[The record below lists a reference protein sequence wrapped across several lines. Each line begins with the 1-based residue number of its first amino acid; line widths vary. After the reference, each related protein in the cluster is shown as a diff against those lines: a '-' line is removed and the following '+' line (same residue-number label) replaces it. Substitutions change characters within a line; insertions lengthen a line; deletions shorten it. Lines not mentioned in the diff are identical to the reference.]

1 MRWITHIAIA
11 SLFIKLLEI
20 ALLVD
25 LTSRYEFWVVLSLY
39 AVMADFDSLLGIKH
53 RTYTHTLYAALLVSL
68 PLIFDLRLFI
78 VALSAYLSHIFADM
92 LTASGVMLLYP
103 FRKTTYH
110 FLPAAWRIKTGS
122 NAELMLLTAVVILT
136 ASFSMAAST
145 TELDKIFY
153 YRSTN
158 DIYADI
164 SFYENGVLKS
174 FNQKKIV
181 WDDGNGKIGI
191 VVDGR
196 LKIIGKEHIRS
207 IRIVEMHKVVRK
219 EKEKR
224 VVLKRLKVNH
234 DIVTAYNNG
243 YGWIDF
249 LGTGEDLFYELYD
262 GTNGKAKIKIR
273 VIECWT
279 EKRS

>member
-20 ALLVD
+20 TLLVD
-25 LTSRYEFWVVLSLY
+25 LTSRYEFWIVLSLY

-53 RTYTHTLYAALLVSL
+53 RTYSHTLYAALLTSL

-78 VALSAYLSHIFADM
+78 IALTAYLSHLFADM
-92 LTASGVMLLYP
+92 LTLSGVMLVYP
-103 FRKTTYH
+103 FRGTTYH

-153 YRSTN
+153 YRSSN

-181 WDDGNGKIGI
+181 WDDGRSKIGI

-196 LKIIGKEHIRS
+196 LKIIGKEQIKS
-207 IRIVEMHKVVRK
+207 IKIVEMHEVMRK
-219 EKEKR
+219 EVEKR
-224 VVLKRLKVNH
+224 IVLKRLKVNH

-249 LGTGEDLFYELYD
+249 LGTGKDLFYELFD

-273 VIECWT
+273 VIECWIKT
-279 EKRS
+279 G

>member
-20 ALLVD
+20 SLLID
-25 LTSRYEFWVVLSLY
+25 STSRYEFWVVLSLY

-53 RTYTHTLYAALLVSL
+53 RTYTHTLYAALLASL
-68 PLIFDLRLFI
+68 PLIFDVKLFI
-78 VALSAYLSHIFADM
+78 VAFSAYLSHLFADM
-92 LTASGVMLLYP
+92 LTLSGVMLVYP
-103 FRKTTYH
+103 FRETTYH

-122 NAELMLLTAVVILT
+122 NSELMLLTAVVILT
-136 ASFSMAAST
+136 ASFNLAAST

-153 YRSTN
+153 YRQSN

-181 WDDGNGKIGI
+181 WDDGNSKIGI
-191 VVDGR
+191 VVNGK
-196 LKIIGKEHIRS
+196 LKIIGKEQIKS
-207 IRIVEMHKVVRK
+207 IRIVEMHEVVRK

-224 VVLKRLKVNH
+224 VVLKRLKIM
-234 DIVTAYNNG
+234 DEIVTAYNNG

-249 LGTGEDLFYELYD
+249 LGTGKDLFYELYD
-262 GTNGKAKIKIR
+262 GTNGKEKVKIK

-279 EKRS
+279 KR

>member
-20 ALLVD
+20 ALLID
-25 LTSRYEFWVVLSLY
+25 LTSYEGWIVLSLY
-39 AVMADFDSLLGIKH
+39 AVMADFDSLLGIEH
-53 RTYTHTLYAALLVSL
+53 RTYTHTLYAALLTSL

-78 VALSAYLSHIFADM
+78 TALSAYLSHLFADM
-92 LTASGVMLLYP
+92 LTLSGVMLLYP
-103 FRKTTYH
+103 FRETTYH

-122 NAELMLLTAVVILT
+122 NAELMLLTAVVILI

-153 YRSTN
+153 YRSSN

-174 FNQKKIV
+174 FNRKKIV

-196 LKIIGKEHIRS
+196 LKIIDKEQIKS
-207 IRIVEMHKVVRK
+207 IKITEMHEVARK

-224 VVLKRLKVNH
+224 VVLKRLKIM
-234 DIVTAYNNG
+234 DEIVTAYNNG

-249 LGTGEDLFYELYD
+249 LGTGKDLFYELYD
-262 GTNGKAKIKIR
+262 GSNGKEKVKIK
-273 VIECWT
+273 VIECWI
-279 EKRS
+279 KR

>member
-1 MRWITHIAIA
+1 MRWFTHIAIA

-20 ALLVD
+20 SLLVD
-25 LTSRYEFWVVLSLY
+25 LTSRYEFWMVLSLY

-53 RTYTHTLYAALLVSL
+53 RTYTHTLYAALIASL

-78 VALSAYLSHIFADM
+78 TALSAYLSHLFTDM
-92 LTASGVMLLYP
+92 LTVSGVMLLYP
-103 FRKTTYH
+103 FRETTYH

-153 YRSTN
+153 YRQSN

-174 FNQKKIV
+174 FNRKKIV

-191 VVDGR
+191 VVNGR
-196 LKIIGKEHIRS
+196 MKIGKERIKS
-207 IRIVEMHKVVRK
+207 IRIVEMHEVVRK

-224 VVLKRLKVNH
+224 IILKRLKVT
-234 DIVTAYNNG
+234 DEIVTAYNNG

-249 LGTGEDLFYELYD
+249 LGTGKDLFYELYD
-262 GTNGKAKIKIR
+262 GTNGKEKIKIR
-273 VIECWT
+273 VVECWT
-279 EKRS
+279 KRRS

>member
-1 MRWITHIAIA
+1 MRWFTHIAIA

-20 ALLVD
+20 SLLVD
-25 LTSRYEFWVVLSLY
+25 LTSRYEFWMVLSLY

-53 RTYTHTLYAALLVSL
+53 RTYTHTLYAALIASL

-78 VALSAYLSHIFADM
+78 TALSAYLSHLFTDM
-92 LTASGVMLLYP
+92 LTVSGVMLLYP
-103 FRKTTYH
+103 FRETTYH

-145 TELDKIFY
+145 TELNKIFY
-153 YRSTN
+153 YRQSN
-158 DIYADI
+158 DIWVDI

-191 VVDGR
+191 VVNGR
-196 LKIIGKEHIRS
+196 MKIGKERIKS
-207 IRIVEMHKVVRK
+207 IRIVEMHEVVRK

-224 VVLKRLKVNH
+224 IILKRLKVT
-234 DIVTAYNNG
+234 DEIVTAYNNG

-249 LGTGEDLFYELYD
+249 LGTGKDLFYELYD
-262 GTNGKAKIKIR
+262 GTNGKEKIKIR
-273 VIECWT
+273 VVECWT
-279 EKRS
+279 KRRS